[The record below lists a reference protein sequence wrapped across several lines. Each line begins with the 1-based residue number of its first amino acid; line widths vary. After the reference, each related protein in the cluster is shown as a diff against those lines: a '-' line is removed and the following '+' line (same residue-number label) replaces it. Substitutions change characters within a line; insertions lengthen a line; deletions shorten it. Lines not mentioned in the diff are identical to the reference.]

1 VGRLRPD
8 HCPSCFVGTH
18 PPPMLGI
25 LPHHAAQVET
35 GIEMITIPELVSHA
49 LGTFLTAE
57 TKGRFGASYA
67 GLAELLPFAA
77 KLTLECIG
85 NSDALYHN
93 IEHTMLVTLAG
104 HDILTGRALL
114 RPTTAGD
121 YANFILGCLAHDI
134 GYVRGVVQGDDDESY
149 IADGTGRTIR
159 LPRGSS
165 DAALAPYHVD
175 RSKLFVLERL
185 DGVDELDAT
194 RIARAIEYTRFPYT
208 ASSNDNLIEE
218 EGLLLRAADLI
229 GQLGDPNYMRKS
241 NALFCEFEEIGLN
254 KTLGYDTPA
263 DIVYKYPQ
271 FYWKNVAPQIQT
283 AIRYL
288 NVTSSGR
295 QWIANL
301 YSNVFRAERE
311 MNFLSG
317 PQL

>member
-1 VGRLRPD
+1 MGVQ
-8 HCPSCFVGTH
+8 
-18 PPPMLGI
+18 M
-25 LPHHAAQVET
+25 
-35 GIEMITIPELVSHA
+35 MTIPELVARA
-49 LGTFLTAE
+49 LGSFLTLE
-57 TKGRFGASYA
+57 TKGLFASSHA
-67 GLAELLPFAA
+67 RLTELLPFAA

-93 IEHTMLVTLAG
+93 IEHSMLVTIAG
-104 HDILTGRALL
+104 HDILMGRALL
-114 RPTTAGD
+114 RPTTASD
-121 YANFILGCLAHDI
+121 YANFILACLTHDI
-134 GYVRGVVQGDDDESY
+134 GYVRGIVQGDEGESY
-149 IADGTGRTIR
+149 VADVTGRTVR

-185 DGVDELDAT
+185 DAVEELDAT
-194 RIARAIEYTRFPYT
+194 RIVRAIEYTRFPY
-208 ASSNDNLIEE
+208 ASSSADDLIDE

-229 GQLGDPNYMRKS
+229 GQLGDPHYMKKS
-241 NALFCEFEEIGLN
+241 NALFYEFEEIGLN
-254 KTLGYDTPA
+254 RTLGYKTPA

-271 FYWKNVAPQIQT
+271 FYWNNVAPQIQT

-301 YSNVFRAERE
+301 YSNLFRAERE
-311 MNFLSG
+311 MNLSG